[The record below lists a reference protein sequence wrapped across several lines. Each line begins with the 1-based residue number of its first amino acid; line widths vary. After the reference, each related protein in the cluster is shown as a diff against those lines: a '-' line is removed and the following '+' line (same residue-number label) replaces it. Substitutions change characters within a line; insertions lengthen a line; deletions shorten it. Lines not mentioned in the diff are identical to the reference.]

1 MNPSSKKSWNKDY
14 YGGALLVLIGV
25 SAAYAAR
32 GYNLGTLARM
42 GPGYFPFAIGVLIAL
57 CGILLV
63 FTAKKTPSF
72 GEEAEAALVGHNHG
86 IPDLR
91 GAACIILGTVLFFF
105 AGEYLGLLPA
115 TFCIVFVSAL
125 GDRSNSVLQAFL
137 LALAM
142 VVIAVVIFWWALQ
155 VQMPLFRWG
164 V

>member
-1 MNPSSKKSWNKDY
+1 MNPSGQKSWNKDY

-32 GYNLGTLARM
+32 GYNLGTLAHM

-57 CGILLV
+57 CGLLLV
-63 FTAKKTPSF
+63 LTAKKKPSF
-72 GEEAEAALVGHNHG
+72 GEEAEAALVGHSHE

-125 GDRSNSVLQAFL
+125 GDRSNSVRQAFL

-142 VVIAVVIFWWALQ
+142 TLVAVVIFWWALQ